1 MESIPHV
8 SSSGDIL
15 SLADPSSDP
24 SLAERVGRVLPRF
37 SRQNKS
43 SNCTLEAQGRV
54 VRYAAGGKA
63 PALAEIDVDGGRCE
77 LEVLD
82 CGFALGFGA
91 LVPNGPCAALAAGQL
106 PHCFGGGCLL
116 RESGDWIAGGRAV
129 ASTGESY
136 ETFRDGDVVVLTLRG
151 GELSIK
157 RVRPVCGGAVVTEL
171 GAVAQATAGPL
182 RPYVFLRGLEGA
194 AVALRAKR
202 GPWRA
207 AGGDRA
213 AYPAAFHGAALALDE
228 AATAKVGFSFPAEL
242 LEAVLAFND
251 WCDFY

>member
-82 CGFALGFGA
+82 CGFAASRRPERSLRG
-91 LVPNGPCAALAAGQL
+91 AAGQL

-136 ETFRDGDVVVLTLRG
+136 ETFRDGDVVVLTIRG
-151 GELSIK
+151 SELDQACGP
-157 RVRPVCGGAVVTEL
+157 RDGGA
-171 GAVAQATAGPL
+171 L

-194 AVALRAKR
+194 AAALRPR
-202 GPWRA
+202 GALAPRR
-207 AGGDRA
+207 RA

>member
-91 LVPNGPCAALAAGQL
+91 LVPNGPCAARAAGQL

-136 ETFRDGDVVVLTLRG
+136 ETFRDGDV
-151 GELSIK
+151 
-157 RVRPVCGGAVVTEL
+157 
-171 GAVAQATAGPL
+171 ATAGPL

-194 AVALRAKR
+194 AVALRPKR

>member
-77 LEVLD
+77 LE
-82 CGFALGFGA
+82 
-91 LVPNGPCAALAAGQL
+91 L

-136 ETFRDGDVVVLTLRG
+136 ETF
-151 GELSIK
+151 
-157 RVRPVCGGAVVTEL
+157 
-171 GAVAQATAGPL
+171 ATA
-182 RPYVFLRGLEGA
+182 
-194 AVALRAKR
+194 
-202 GPWRA
+202 
-207 AGGDRA
+207 
-213 AYPAAFHGAALALDE
+213 
-228 AATAKVGFSFPAEL
+228 TSSF
-242 LEAVLAFND
+242 
-251 WCDFY
+251 